1 MKTGKNHKVSKTTTS
16 QWEGNQGV
24 KNCKNGSI
32 VEMSNWGVKEKQ
44 FVFFRPHIPPS
55 YTPHYTLHPAYA
67 LLAWTAH
74 LYRSPPLIYTRTA
87 GRNIRPTIV
96 PPIGRQLLLSVA
108 SIVALLLSPI
118 FPVWPYYAQYSYCGH
133 VYPVSIYLVGM
144 QLQTQSQELMSSLA
158 LQNCSFH

>member
-108 SIVALLLSPI
+108 SIVALLLSRPNIPGVTLLGPI
-118 FPVWPYYAQYSYCGH
+118 FPLWPAYHTH

-144 QLQTQSQELMSSLA
+144 
-158 LQNCSFH
+158 